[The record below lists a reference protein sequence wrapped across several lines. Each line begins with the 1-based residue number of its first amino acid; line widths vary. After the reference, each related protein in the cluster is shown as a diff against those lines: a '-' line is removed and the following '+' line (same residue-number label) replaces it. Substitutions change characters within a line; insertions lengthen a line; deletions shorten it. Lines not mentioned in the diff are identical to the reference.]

1 MYLKKTIVLA
11 LILSVLLVAC
21 LPVANIQ
28 NTVTPVSINNTDTTL
43 ISPNPIS
50 TTTPFPTMLPWPSP
64 TPQTLS
70 SFPEEYKYV
79 SLNCKDF
86 AEIDTYSL
94 NKPQFMSIS
103 FDPVEN
109 LYVYDPANGRILI
122 YDTEGGFIRIINLPD
137 KWTEPLAYF
146 PKIDV
151 PIFDNKILFST
162 GIAVNGKPRG
172 TIIGTMDLDSG
183 ELGTF
188 ELPRAV
194 IGLVVSRQFFVDEQ
208 GMLVHS
214 GIREGDSVP
223 NYFVSQ
229 DGDYFDAHGGLDAYY
244 KNGFVFYQQQK
255 EPSTILIR
263 KLDIEKKEFLPVK
276 SIDVGTKS
284 RFVSGVDKYN
294 SMYIVLSSHKS
305 PSFYMVKISFDEEEK
320 EVFQIPQDYFTEN
333 METDI
338 FVADSGSIFI
348 LTIEDRETTAYSKIA
363 KCHISKNSK

>member
-1 MYLKKTIVLA
+1 MYLKKTIILTFV
-11 LILSVLLVAC
+11 LSVLLVAC
-21 LPVANIQ
+21 LPVANIK
-28 NTVTPVSINNTDTTL
+28 NTAIPDSINNTEMPS
-43 ISPNPIS
+43 ISPAI
-50 TTTPFPTMLPWPSP
+50 TTTATPFPTMLPWPSP
-64 TPQTLS
+64 TSQTLS
-70 SFPEEYKYV
+70 SFPEEYKYM

-86 AEIDTYSL
+86 AEVDIYGL

-109 LYVYDPANGRILI
+109 LYVYDSANGQILI
-122 YDTEGGFIRIINLPD
+122 YDTEGGFIRTINLPN

-151 PIFDNKILFST
+151 PVFDNKIMFST

-172 TIIGTMDLDSG
+172 TIIGTMNLDSG

-194 IGLVVSRQFFVDEQ
+194 VGLVISRLFFVDEQ

-214 GIREGDSVP
+214 VIREGDSAS
-223 NYFVSQ
+223 NYFITQ
-229 DGDYFDAHGGLDAYY
+229 DGDYIDAPGGLEAYY
-244 KNGFVFYQQQK
+244 KNSFIFYQQQK
-255 EPSTILIR
+255 EPSTIFIS

-276 SIDVGTKS
+276 SIDVGTKL

-294 SMYIVLSSHKS
+294 SMYIVLSLHKS
-305 PSFYMVKISFDEEEK
+305 PSFYMVKVSLDGEEK
-320 EVFQIPQDYFTEN
+320 EVFQIPQNYFSENTE
-333 METDI
+333 TRI
-338 FVADSGSIFI
+338 FVADSGSVFV

-363 KCHISKNSK
+363 KCHISENSE